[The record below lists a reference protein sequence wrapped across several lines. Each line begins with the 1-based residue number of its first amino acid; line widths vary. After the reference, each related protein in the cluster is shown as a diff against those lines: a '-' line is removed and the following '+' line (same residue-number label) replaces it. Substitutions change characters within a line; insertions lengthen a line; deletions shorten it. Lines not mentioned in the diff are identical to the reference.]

1 MNPETNSPAP
11 PNILVVDDTPANLK
25 LLAVMLKH
33 HGYNVRPVP
42 SGKLALEAARHEP
55 PDLILL
61 DINMPEINGYEVCQR
76 LKAEEPLKS
85 IPIIFISA
93 LDDVFDKVKAFSVG
107 GVDYITKPFQFEEV
121 VSRVSTHIALR
132 RQERQL
138 QQNLAQMKELE
149 HLRDSLVHMIIH
161 DMRSPLAIIEMCIQ
175 LLEKPDNLS
184 KNQIAEFIKK
194 AGNATS
200 RLNEMITQLLDISR
214 LEAGQMPIKK
224 ETHDLNVTLHA
235 TRRTFSALA
244 NGRQITLD
252 IPDPSKAVYDEEII
266 SRIVGNLLSNAF
278 KFTPENGKIAVTV
291 TPEGENY
298 RVSIT
303 DNGGGIAPE
312 YQQKIFEKFWQAEL
326 RSQRVGTGLGLAF
339 CKLAVEAH
347 GGQIGV
353 QSKLNQ
359 GSTFWF
365 TLPIGKVNN

>member
-1 MNPETNSPAP
+1 MNPITNSPAP

-33 HGYNVRPVP
+33 HGYNVRPAP
-42 SGKLALEAARHEP
+42 SGKLALEAAKHEP

-61 DINMPEINGYEVCQR
+61 DINMPEINGYEVCQQ
-76 LKAEEPLKS
+76 LKANDALKS

-93 LDDVFDKVKAFSVG
+93 LDDIFDKVKAFSVG

-138 QQNLAQMKELE
+138 QESLAQLQELE

-161 DMRSPLAIIEMCIQ
+161 DMRSPLAVVEMCIH
-175 LLEKPDNLS
+175 LLEKPDTLP
-184 KNQIAEFIKK
+184 KNQIAEVVTK
-194 AGNATS
+194 AGNATY
-200 RLNEMITQLLDISR
+200 RLNEMITQLLDINR

-224 ETHDLNVTLHA
+224 EAHDLNITLHA

-252 IPDPSKAVYDEEII
+252 IPDPSKAIYDEEII

-278 KFTPENGKIAVTV
+278 KFTSENGKIAMVVTQ
-291 TPEGENY
+291 EGDHY
-298 RVSIT
+298 RVAIK
-303 DNGGGIAPE
+303 DNGRGIALE
-312 YQQKIFEKFWQAEL
+312 HQQKIFEKFWQAEL
-326 RSQRVGTGLGLAF
+326 RSKRVGTGLGLAF

-353 QSKLNQ
+353 QSQLNQ

-365 TLPIGKVNN
+365 TLPIGNINN